1 MRPAL
6 VFTLIL
12 WPLCASS
19 AEYSCPGVDVT
30 VENGNGYSARICE
43 TVERA
48 MSDLEVCNLRVTR
61 PLVVSISDD
70 VGDNCVGMYHC
81 GSDRMEILHPAQ
93 LAGQIDD
100 SALFSQL
107 EVLEYFD
114 SIVFHELVHAAYDE
128 VACPFQNCT
137 ATSEYLAYALQ
148 IRALSSD
155 ARDRIG
161 LGEIAREKVRAEA
174 FSAIFAFWAPDKFA
188 VKAWT
193 HLMQRPDPCG
203 YVADLAAGDL
213 FFDSETPHIIDPPE

>member
-70 VGDNCVGMYHC
+70 VGDNCVGIYHC
-81 GSDRMEILHPAQ
+81 GS
-93 LAGQIDD
+93 
-100 SALFSQL
+100 
-107 EVLEYFD
+107 
-114 SIVFHELVHAAYDE
+114 
-128 VACPFQNCT
+128 
-137 ATSEYLAYALQ
+137 
-148 IRALSSD
+148 
-155 ARDRIG
+155 
-161 LGEIAREKVRAEA
+161 
-174 FSAIFAFWAPDKFA
+174 
-188 VKAWT
+188 
-193 HLMQRPDPCG
+193 
-203 YVADLAAGDL
+203 
-213 FFDSETPHIIDPPE
+213 